1 MLRNCVV
8 YDKEETK
15 ERKIRV
21 YAEFCRSFEINFER
35 ALKKY
40 AMKIVKNTQ
49 LCLNLSDALVN
60 QLSRIN
66 LNLKLIFIG
75 LKNIE

>member
-1 MLRNCVV
+1 MLRN
-8 YDKEETK
+8 DKEETK

-40 AMKIVKNTQ
+40 AMKIVKKHPI
-49 LCLNLSDALVN
+49 LLV
-60 QLSRIN
+60 
-66 LNLKLIFIG
+66 LKI
-75 LKNIE
+75 KQ

>member
-1 MLRNCVV
+1 MLRNCIV

-21 YAEFCRSFEINFER
+21 YAEFCRSFEINVER

-40 AMKIVKNTQ
+40 AMKIVKKHPI
-49 LCLNLSDALVN
+49 VYK
-60 QLSRIN
+60 
-66 LNLKLIFIG
+66 LK
-75 LKNIE
+75 

>member
-1 MLRNCVV
+1 MLRNCIV

-40 AMKIVKNTQ
+40 AMKIVKKHPI
-49 LCLNLSDALVN
+49 VYK
-60 QLSRIN
+60 
-66 LNLKLIFIG
+66 LKCCRWLTNFQ
-75 LKNIE
+75 E